1 MVSKAQF
8 EKIVLSFDGVE
19 KGRSYGHEAFVFAK
33 KFFTRLRAEDN
44 SAVLFVGSLDEREML
59 TEVEPEIFH
68 FTSHYKDYPIV
79 LARLDKID
87 TKTLRGMLER
97 YWKTIA
103 PKKLVNGSAEK
114 ATPAK
119 KKSAKKRLS
128 GAPTGPGKTASRK
141 KATAKR
147 R

>member
-8 EKIVLSFDGVE
+8 EKIALSFDGVE
-19 KGRSYGHEAFVFAK
+19 KGRSYGHEAFVLAK
-33 KFFTRLRAEDN
+33 KFFTRWRAEDN

-87 TKTLRGMLER
+87 AKTLRGMLER

-103 PKKLVNGSAEK
+103 PKKLVNGAAAAPPK
-114 ATPAK
+114 QKPAK
-119 KKSAKKRLS
+119 KRAS
-128 GAPTGPGKTASRK
+128 GTPGGTPKTTRRK
-141 KATAKR
+141 KTTTKR